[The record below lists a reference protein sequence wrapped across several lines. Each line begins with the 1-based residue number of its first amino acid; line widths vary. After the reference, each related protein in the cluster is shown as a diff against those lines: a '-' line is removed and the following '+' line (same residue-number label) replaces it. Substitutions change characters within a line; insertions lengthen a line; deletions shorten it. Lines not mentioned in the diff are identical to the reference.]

1 MTKPLVALVGRPN
14 VGKSTLF
21 NRIIGERVAIVEDIA
36 GTTRDRLY
44 YDSDWNGRKFTVVD
58 TGGIELE
65 AGTDLETSVREQ
77 AQLAVREADVVVFVV
92 DAREG
97 ITTGDR
103 EVTSLLRQSDKP
115 VVVVVNK
122 ADTQKQVMNAA
133 EFHQLGLSEVF
144 PISALNGL
152 GTGDLLDAIVDS
164 FPKLEPEPDDEAE
177 DRPLRVALVGRPNVG
192 KSSLLN
198 AILGVE
204 RAVVNDIPGTTR
216 DAIDTEL
223 DIDGRKLIL
232 VDTAG
237 VRRRGKI
244 EQGVEKYSVLRSIRA
259 IERADVVALVIDAA
273 DGVTAQDTHI
283 AGYAAAETKGLVI
296 VANKW
301 DLMPP
306 GSVTRDAFLASVHN
320 EFKFAP
326 YASTL
331 FVSAL
336 NAWHVNDLVSAVFQ
350 IAESRSKRVPTAAL
364 NDLLGEALHAHGPS
378 AARGRALK
386 VYYVTQVSV
395 NPPTFVFFV
404 NDPELLHFSYR
415 RYLENRLRAAFGF
428 EGTAIRLVFRAR
440 EAREAE
446 RAHQK
451 AR

>member
-21 NRIIGERVAIVEDIA
+21 NRIIGERVAIVEDVA

-65 AGTDLETSVREQ
+65 AGTDLATSVREQ
-77 AQLAVREADVVVFVV
+77 AQIAVRDADVVVFVV

-103 EVTSLLRQSDKP
+103 EVTALLRQSDKP

-122 ADTQKQVMNAA
+122 ADTQKQVLNAA

-152 GTGDLLDAIVDS
+152 GTGDLLDAIVNS
-164 FPKLEPEPDDEAE
+164 FSREEPEPDEAE
-177 DRPLRVALVGRPNVG
+177 DHPLRAALVGRPNVG

-223 DIDGRKLIL
+223 DVDGKKLIL

-301 DLMPP
+301 DLMPL
-306 GSVTRDAFLASVHN
+306 GSAARDEFLANVHN

-336 NAWHVNDLVSAVFQ
+336 NAWHVNDLVTNVFQ
-350 IAESRSKRVPTAAL
+350 VAESRSKRVPTAAL
-364 NDLLGEALHAHGPS
+364 NDLLGAALHAHGPS

-440 EAREAE
+440 EGE
-446 RAHQK
+446 RAFQK